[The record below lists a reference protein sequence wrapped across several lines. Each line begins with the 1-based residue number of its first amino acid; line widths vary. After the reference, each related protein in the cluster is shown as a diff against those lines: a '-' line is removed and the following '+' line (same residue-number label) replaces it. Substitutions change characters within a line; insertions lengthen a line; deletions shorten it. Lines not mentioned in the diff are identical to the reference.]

1 MPEPA
6 PDPAIV
12 RRLLLLQKNE
22 ITEHHIYRRIAA
34 ITPEAANRGVLLH
47 IADEELGHYRIWGK
61 YTGQEPGPSRVRVG
75 LYALAA
81 RIFGMTFTIK
91 LMEGVE
97 QRARQ
102 TDPALA
108 ALVTELP
115 RMLANEEAHE
125 RELIAL
131 LNEER
136 LKYVG
141 SVVLGLNDALVEFT
155 ATLAGLTFA
164 LQNARIIAVAGL
176 ITGIAATLSMG
187 ASEYLSQKSDEGAG
201 DPFIAS
207 IYTGLAYILTV
218 AILILPY
225 LLTDNPYLA
234 LLCTLAAALVI
245 IVVFTFYIAVA
256 KDLPFKK
263 RFLEMAAI
271 SIGVSVISFLLGL
284 AIRLFLHVN
293 V

>member
-6 PDPAIV
+6 YDPETV
-12 RRLLLLQKNE
+12 RRLLVLQKNE

-34 ITPEAANRGVLLH
+34 ITPEAGNREVLLR
-47 IADEELGHYRIWGK
+47 IADEELSHYRIWK
-61 YTGQEPGPSRVRVG
+61 HYTGQEPGPSRLRVG
-75 LYALAA
+75 LYSLAA

-97 QRARQ
+97 RQAQQ

-108 ALVTELP
+108 ALVPELP

-131 LNEER
+131 LDEER

-176 ITGIAATLSMG
+176 ITGIAASLSMG
-187 ASEYLSQKSDEGAG
+187 ASEYLSQQSDGGPA
-201 DPFIAS
+201 DPLRAAF
-207 IYTGLAYILTV
+207 YTGLTYILTV
-218 AILILPY
+218 ALLILPY

-234 LLCTLAAALVI
+234 LLFTLAGAIVVI
-245 IVVFTFYIAVA
+245 FVFTFYISVA
-256 KDLPFKK
+256 KDLPFRR
-263 RFLEMAAI
+263 RFAGMAAI
-271 SIGVSVISFLLGL
+271 SIGVSAISFVLGL
-284 AIRLFLHVN
+284 AIRLFLHVD